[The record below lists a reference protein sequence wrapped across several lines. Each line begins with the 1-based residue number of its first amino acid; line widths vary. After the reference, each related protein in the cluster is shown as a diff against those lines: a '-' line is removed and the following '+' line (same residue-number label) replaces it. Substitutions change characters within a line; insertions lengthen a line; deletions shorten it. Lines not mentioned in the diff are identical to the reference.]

1 MRILELGKKI
11 KYYRNEKAVT
21 QDELAERV
29 FVSRQTI
36 SNWENDKSYPDIN
49 SILLLSEVLDVPID
63 NLIKGDVEQM
73 KDEINTEEVR
83 GIKVY
88 STMMQVFLL
97 VAVVLLIPLIK
108 FIGLYALIPCFG
120 LWGCG
125 MASAI
130 KVEKI
135 KKNNDVQTFKEIVAF
150 TEGKRLDELKKLEER
165 AKRPYQKIL
174 SVIATILI
182 TALICGVSYLIFR

>member
-1 MRILELGKKI
+1 MKLGKKI
-11 KYYRNEKAVT
+11 KYYRNEKAIT

-73 KDEINTEEVR
+73 KDEINTGEVR
-83 GIKVY
+83 EIKIY

-97 VAVVLLIPLIK
+97 LAAVLLIPLIK
-108 FIGLYALIPCFG
+108 LIRLYALIPCFG

-135 KKNNDVQTFKEIVAF
+135 KRNNDVQTFKEIVAF

-182 TALICGVSYLIFR
+182 TVLICGVSYLIFR

>member
-1 MRILELGKKI
+1 MKLGKKI

-73 KDEINTEEVR
+73 KDEINTGEVR
-83 GIKVY
+83 EIKIY

-97 VAVVLLIPLIK
+97 LAAVLLIPLIK
-108 FIGLYALIPCFG
+108 LIGLYALIPCFG

-135 KKNNDVQTFKEIVAF
+135 KRNNDVQTFKEIVAF

-182 TALICGVSYLIFR
+182 TVLICGVSYLIFR

>member
-1 MRILELGKKI
+1 MELGKKI

-73 KDEINTEEVR
+73 KDEINTGEVR
-83 GIKVY
+83 EIKIY

-97 VAVVLLIPLIK
+97 LAVVLLIPLIK
-108 FIGLYALIPCFG
+108 LIGLYAIIPCFG

-135 KKNNDVQTFKEIVAF
+135 KRNNDVQTFKEIVAF

-182 TALICGVSYLIFR
+182 TVLICGVSYLIFR

>member
-1 MRILELGKKI
+1 MELGKKI

-49 SILLLSEVLDVPID
+49 SILLLSEVLDVPIG
-63 NLIKGDVEQM
+63 NLIKGDVVQM
-73 KDEINTEEVR
+73 KDEINTGEVR
-83 GIKVY
+83 EIKIY

-97 VAVVLLIPLIK
+97 LAVVLLIPLIK
-108 FIGLYALIPCFG
+108 LIGLYALIPCFG

-135 KKNNDVQTFKEIVAF
+135 KRNNDVQTFKEIVAF

-182 TALICGVSYLIFR
+182 TVLICGVSYLIFR

>member
-1 MRILELGKKI
+1 MELGKKI

-73 KDEINTEEVR
+73 KDEINTGEVR
-83 GIKVY
+83 EIKIY
-88 STMMQVFLL
+88 SAMMQVFLL
-97 VAVVLLIPLIK
+97 LAVVLLIPLIK
-108 FIGLYALIPCFG
+108 LIGLYALIPCFG

-135 KKNNDVQTFKEIVAF
+135 KRNNDVQTFKEIVAF

-182 TALICGVSYLIFR
+182 TVLICGVSYLIFR

>member
-1 MRILELGKKI
+1 MKLGKKI

-73 KDEINTEEVR
+73 KDEINTGEVR
-83 GIKVY
+83 EIKIY

-97 VAVVLLIPLIK
+97 LAVVLLIPLIK
-108 FIGLYALIPCFG
+108 LIGLYALIPCFG

-135 KKNNDVQTFKEIVAF
+135 KRNNDVQTFKEIVAF

-182 TALICGVSYLIFR
+182 TVLICGVSYLIFR